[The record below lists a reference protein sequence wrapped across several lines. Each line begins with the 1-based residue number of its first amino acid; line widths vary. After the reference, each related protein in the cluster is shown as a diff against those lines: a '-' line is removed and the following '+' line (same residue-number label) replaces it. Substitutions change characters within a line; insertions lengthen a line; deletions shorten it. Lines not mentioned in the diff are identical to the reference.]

1 MNEVFIM
8 RPSNFDQDE
17 SGKIDFIEIGLESE
31 IENGSRLF
39 IEVDGQAIVV
49 FNIAGELF
57 AIADLCSHD
66 NGPLGEGDV
75 EEYQVVCPRHGAR
88 FDIRTGK
95 ALSLPAV
102 VDIPTYPV
110 RVNQGKI
117 ELGFP
122 EEE

>member
-1 MNEVFIM
+1 VNEVLFM
-8 RPSNFDQDE
+8 CPSYFDQDE
-17 SGKIDFIEIGLESE
+17 SGNIDFIEIGLVSE
-31 IENGSRLF
+31 LENGGRLF
-39 IEVDGQAIVV
+39 VEVDEQAIVV

-57 AIADLCSHD
+57 AIADQCSHD

-75 EEYQVVCPRHGAR
+75 EEYEVVCPRHGAK

-95 ALSLPAV
+95 ALSLPAI

-110 RVNQGKI
+110 RVIQGKI

-122 EEE
+122 EE

>member
-1 MNEVFIM
+1 MC
-8 RPSNFDQDE
+8 PSYFDQDE
-17 SGKIDFIEIGLESE
+17 SGNIDFIEIGLVSE
-31 IENGSRLF
+31 LENGGSLF
-39 IEVDGQAIVV
+39 VEVDEQAIVV

-57 AIADLCSHD
+57 AIADQCSHD

-75 EEYQVVCPRHGAR
+75 EEYEVVCPRHGAK

-95 ALSLPAV
+95 ALSLPAI

-110 RVNQGKI
+110 RVIQGKI

-122 EEE
+122 EE

>member
-1 MNEVFIM
+1 MC
-8 RPSNFDQDE
+8 PSYFDQDE
-17 SGKIDFIEIGLESE
+17 SGKIDFIEIGLVSE
-31 IENGSRLF
+31 LENGGRIF
-39 IEVDGQAIVV
+39 VEVDGQAIVV

-75 EEYQVVCPRHGAR
+75 EEYEVVCPRHGAK

-95 ALSLPAV
+95 VLSLPAI
-102 VDIPTYPV
+102 VDIPTFPV

>member
-1 MNEVFIM
+1 MCT
-8 RPSNFDQDE
+8 SYFDQDD
-17 SGKIDFIEIGLESE
+17 SGNIDFIEIELLSE
-31 IENGSRLF
+31 LENGGRLF
-39 IEVDGQAIVV
+39 VEVDGQAIVV

-66 NGPLGEGDV
+66 NGPLGEGDI
-75 EEYQVVCPRHGAR
+75 EEYIVVCPRHGAK

-95 ALSLPAV
+95 ALSLPAI

-110 RVNQGKI
+110 RINQGKI
-117 ELGFP
+117 ELGFR